1 MKRLINIFLRPNSQ
15 LELGNHLF
23 LFGVFFLPSALPF
36 SAIFLIISLAISLKE
51 RKLFLL
57 KDFYNYPLFISIGLI
72 LFSTINISFIN
83 VPSAL
88 LKYDISLIWIN
99 LINWLPTFL
108 YFWGFQNYLV
118 TNKQRIIFAK
128 YLIAGSLPV
137 ILSFLF
143 QKFFG
148 FYGPYKTLFGL
159 IVWFQKPIINN
170 GDSIAG
176 LFSNPNYAATLIV
189 LVLPFTAMLLK
200 EENLSKLKKS
210 ILFLFFLLS
219 IYIIL
224 LTGSRNG
231 FLGII
236 ITTLCFYSYKR
247 ILKVLIFLFS
257 VFLLNNVLDF
267 FIQEDSQFFKIYDP
281 TNLINKLID
290 LNTYSPRL
298 EIWNSTFLRIIERPF
313 FGWGGSTFSFLN
325 RQNNQSFIL
334 PNNMIDAQH
343 AHNIALELAHNFGI
357 PLSIILITFIS
368 LVLFRSWIH
377 LFRDNSNTD
386 FSIEKAFFVS
396 ALIAFLCHFS
406 DLTLYDGKLNI
417 LIGILFASLKCII
430 DKKKSYFFTRKT
442 L

>member
-1 MKRLINIFLRPNSQ
+1 MKRLINNFLRPKSQ
-15 LELGNHLF
+15 IELGNNLF
-23 LFGVFFLPSALPF
+23 LIGVFFLPSALPL

-57 KDFYNYPLFISIGLI
+57 KDIYNYLLFIAIGLI

-88 LKYDISLIWIN
+88 LKYETSLIWIN

-137 ILSFLF
+137 ILSFVF

-159 IVWFQKPIINN
+159 IVWFQKPMINN
-170 GDSIAG
+170 SADIAG
-176 LFSNPNYAATLIV
+176 LFSNPNYAATWIV
-189 LVLPFTAMLLK
+189 LVLPFAAMLLK

-210 ILFLFFLLS
+210 IVFLFYLLL
-219 IYIIL
+219 IYMIL

-236 ITTLCFYSYKR
+236 ITALCFYSYKK
-247 ILKVLIFLFS
+247 ILKFLISIFS
-257 VFLLNNVLDF
+257 LFLLNNLMG
-267 FIQEDSQFFKIYDP
+267 FIIEDSQFFKIYDP
-281 TNLINKLID
+281 TNLINKLSD
-290 LNTYSPRL
+290 LNTYIPRL
-298 EIWNSTFLRIIERPF
+298 EIWNSTLIRIIERPF
-313 FGWGGSTFSFLN
+313 LGWGGSTFSFLN
-325 RQNNQSFIL
+325 SQNNPSFIL
-334 PNNMIDAQH
+334 PNNMINAQH

-357 PLSIILITFIS
+357 PLSIILITFLI
-368 LVLFRSWIH
+368 LILFRSWIY
-377 LFRDNSNTD
+377 LYRENSNTH
-386 FSIEKAFFVS
+386 FSIEKAFFIS
-396 ALIAFLCHFS
+396 ALIAFLSHLS

-417 LIGILFASLKCII
+417 LIGILLASLKCII
-430 DKKKSYFFTRKT
+430 DEKNSYFFLKKN

>member
-1 MKRLINIFLRPNSQ
+1 MKRLINNFFRPNSQ
-15 LELGNHLF
+15 IELGNNLF
-23 LFGVFFLPSALPF
+23 LVGVFFLPSALPL

-51 RKLFLL
+51 KKLFLL
-57 KDFYNYPLFISIGLI
+57 KDIYNYLLFIAIGLI

-88 LKYDISLIWIN
+88 LKYDTSLIWIN

-137 ILSFLF
+137 ILSFVF

-159 IVWFQKPIINN
+159 IVWFQKPMIHNSA
-170 GDSIAG
+170 DIAG
-176 LFSNPNYAATLIV
+176 LFSNPNYAATWIV
-189 LVLPFTAMLLK
+189 LVLPFAAMLLK

-210 ILFLFFLLS
+210 IVFLFYLLL
-219 IYIIL
+219 IYMVL

-236 ITTLCFYSYKR
+236 ITALCFYSYKR
-247 ILKVLIFLFS
+247 IIKFLISLFS
-257 VFLLNNVLDF
+257 FFLLNNLLG
-267 FIQEDSQFFKIYDP
+267 FIIEDSQFFKIYDP
-281 TNLINKLID
+281 TNLINKLSD
-290 LNTYSPRL
+290 LNTYIPRL
-298 EIWNSTFLRIIERPF
+298 EIWNSTLIRIIERPF
-313 FGWGGSTFSFLN
+313 LGWGGSTFSFLN
-325 RQNNQSFIL
+325 RQNNSSFIV
-334 PNNMIDAQH
+334 PKNVIDAQH

-368 LVLFRSWIH
+368 LILFRSWLY
-377 LFRDNSNTD
+377 LFRKNSNTH
-386 FSIEKAFFVS
+386 FSIEKAFFIS
-396 ALIAFLCHFS
+396 SLIAFLCHLS

-417 LIGILFASLKCII
+417 LIGILLASLKCII
-430 DKKKSYFFTRKT
+430 DKNNSFFFTKKT

>member
-1 MKRLINIFLRPNSQ
+1 MKRLIKNFLRPNSQ
-15 LELGNHLF
+15 FELGNNLF
-23 LFGVFFLPSALPF
+23 LIGVFFLPSALPL

-57 KDFYNYPLFISIGLI
+57 KDVYNYLLFIAIGLI
-72 LFSTINISFIN
+72 LFSTINISLFN

-143 QKFFG
+143 QKFFS

-159 IVWFQKPIINN
+159 IIWFQKPIINK

-176 LFSNPNYAATLIV
+176 LFSNPNYAASWIV
-189 LVLPFTAMLLK
+189 LVLPFAAMLLK
-200 EENLSKLKKS
+200 KENLSILKKS
-210 ILFLFFLLS
+210 IVFLFYLLF
-219 IYIIL
+219 IYVIL

-236 ITTLCFYSYKR
+236 ITALCFYSYKR
-247 ILKVLIFLFS
+247 ILKFLIFLFS
-257 VFLLNNVLDF
+257 CFLINNLLGF
-267 FIQEDSQFFKIYDP
+267 LIKEDSQFVKIYDP
-281 TNLINKLID
+281 THLINKLSD
-290 LNTYSPRL
+290 LNTYIPRL
-298 EIWNSTFLRIIERPF
+298 EIWNSTLLRILERPF
-313 FGWGGSTFSFLN
+313 LGWGGSTFSFLN
-325 RQNNQSFIL
+325 RQNDPSFLL

-368 LVLFRSWIH
+368 LILFRSWIY
-377 LFRDNSNTD
+377 LFRENSNTH

-396 ALIAFLCHFS
+396 ASIAFLSHFS

-417 LIGILFASLKCII
+417 LIGILLASLKCII
-430 DKKKSYFFTRKT
+430 DQKNSYSSTKKAS
-442 L
+442 